1 MMKNL
6 LKLTIVLVF
15 VSGLL
20 LAQGCTE
27 NREEMEKEIV
37 AHDSSFQS
45 YIDKR
50 ISLQE
55 KLTSEKNSFVQQKLE
70 IEDEINSLK
79 EKELL
84 IKEEHIARIG
94 EIKRQ
99 IQPEKRRL
107 SQDLLEMKRKLGLK
121 KIELKGVVRDINEIN
136 SLIKRKDKLALT
148 SEEVR
153 TWNDRL
159 SSLIEKKAKI
169 SAEIS
174 SLDKEIEIT
183 RLKIKVM
190 TLD

>member
-1 MMKNL
+1 MKNL